1 MAITP
6 RLEIKQSQSLL
17 MTPELRQAIN
27 LLQLNNLELAE
38 LVEQELA
45 SNPLL
50 EKEDEHLAGQP
61 DDFAPTIDD
70 LNTAPEPAEEEFK
83 PDIDYDTGFDDDFAS
98 DREGYDIESDYS
110 WSDYNKSKD
119 RLSAD
124 ADFDYCEQKVAGTKS
139 LHQFLSEQIGIRFT
153 SPADK
158 LIAGLLT
165 ENLDAAGYF
174 RGDIKE
180 IASRLKTTPGRIENI
195 LEALK
200 GFEPSGIFAQDL
212 SECLAIQLKDR
223 NRYDPAIAKLLENL
237 PLLAAGKFKELQQI
251 CRCDSEDLASMIAD
265 IKSLDPKP
273 AAGWE
278 HDVTAYVIP
287 DVFVRRL
294 KDGDYRVELN
304 TLSLPKVL
312 VNHSYYSQLLKQDK
326 SAKRYLK
333 ENLSSANFL
342 IRAMHQR
349 ASTILRV
356 SEEIVRTQREF
367 FEHGIEKLKPL
378 SLKDVAYNLEMHES
392 TVSRVTSRKY
402 MHTPRGLFE
411 LKFFFSAA
419 AGSYTGNEDVST
431 LAIKHKIKQL
441 ISGEDAQNI
450 LSDDKIGE
458 LLAREGIKIARRT
471 VAKYRES
478 LNIPTS
484 AERKRRAASAGLAR
498 S

>member
-195 LEALK
+195 LEALSPQA
-200 GFEPSGIFAQDL
+200 F
-212 SECLAIQLKDR
+212 
-223 NRYDPAIAKLLENL
+223 
-237 PLLAAGKFKELQQI
+237 
-251 CRCDSEDLASMIAD
+251 
-265 IKSLDPKP
+265 
-273 AAGWE
+273 
-278 HDVTAYVIP
+278 
-287 DVFVRRL
+287 
-294 KDGDYRVELN
+294 
-304 TLSLPKVL
+304 LPK
-312 VNHSYYSQLLKQDK
+312 
-326 SAKRYLK
+326 
-333 ENLSSANFL
+333 
-342 IRAMHQR
+342 
-349 ASTILRV
+349 T
-356 SEEIVRTQREF
+356 
-367 FEHGIEKLKPL
+367 
-378 SLKDVAYNLEMHES
+378 
-392 TVSRVTSRKY
+392 
-402 MHTPRGLFE
+402 
-411 LKFFFSAA
+411 
-419 AGSYTGNEDVST
+419 
-431 LAIKHKIKQL
+431 
-441 ISGEDAQNI
+441 
-450 LSDDKIGE
+450 
-458 LLAREGIKIARRT
+458 
-471 VAKYRES
+471 
-478 LNIPTS
+478 
-484 AERKRRAASAGLAR
+484 
-498 S
+498 